1 MQLAEIIGTV
11 VATRKEESLRGVK
24 LLVLK
29 VIDID
34 RKPTGGYVVA
44 VDAVGAGTGEIV
56 LFASGSSSR
65 MTPLTQDRP
74 VDAVVM
80 AIVDSLEIDG
90 RFVYEK

>member
-1 MQLAEIIGTV
+1 MQLAEVIGTV
-11 VATRKEESLRGVK
+11 VATRKEDSLRGLK

-29 VIDID
+29 TVDVE
-34 RKPTGGYVVA
+34 REPVGTYVVA
-44 VDAVGAGTGEIV
+44 ADAVGAGTGEIV
-56 LFASGSSSR
+56 LYAAGSSSR
-65 MTPLTQDRP
+65 MTPLTKDRP

>member
-1 MQLAEIIGTV
+1 V
-11 VATRKEESLRGVK
+11 VATRKEDSLRGLK

-29 VIDID
+29 TVDVE
-34 RKPTGGYVVA
+34 REPVGTYVVA
-44 VDAVGAGTGEIV
+44 ADAVGAGTGEIV
-56 LFASGSSSR
+56 LYAAGSSSR
-65 MTPLTQDRP
+65 MTPLTKDRP